1 MCPLKN
7 IFIFQFGVTDEL
19 RGQIV
24 VYLYGFYYTHYNTN
38 KYDML
43 ETINKLDEIKNN
55 VKVTF

>member
-24 VYLYGFYYTHYNTN
+24 VYYTASIILKIIQTN
-38 KYDML
+38 ILFRY
-43 ETINKLDEIKNN
+43 
-55 VKVTF
+55 